1 MNIQPMLAETG
12 SVRDLERKDW
22 LYEQKLDGVRC
33 VATLDDGYTE
43 LRSRT
48 GKLINRKFP
57 ELAELHQQVGKA
69 CILDGEIAGVD
80 FEAIQHRIHTED
92 SFKIRIARK
101 QWPVI
106 YYVFDI
112 LFVDGESVK
121 QQGLLYRKKIL
132 NDILVPSPV
141 AKPLEWAYSGEDL
154 FNTALEQG
162 LEGIMAK
169 DVGGLY
175 QEGKRSYN
183 WLKVKNFK
191 EGIYF
196 ICGVTE
202 GENDRSD
209 TFGSLI
215 LAKLVEGKLVYVGN
229 VGSGFTHSQLSEILS
244 TLRLYHDDCPFEFK
258 PDTDRPV
265 KFWTRPTMRCE
276 VRYLDMPSTPNGK
289 LRFPSFRKVV

>member
-1 MNIQPMLAETG
+1 MKIQPMLAETG
-12 SVRDLERKDW
+12 STKDLDRKDW

-33 VATLDDGYTE
+33 IAILGDETE
-43 LRSRT
+43 LQGRSGSIIT
-48 GKLINRKFP
+48 RKFP
-57 ELAELHQQVGKA
+57 ELIELHRQVGKP
-69 CILDGEIAGVD
+69 CILDGEIAGKD
-80 FEAIQHRIHTED
+80 FNAIQHRIHLENP
-92 SFKIRIARK
+92 FKIRIART
-101 QWPVI
+101 QYPII

-112 LFVDGESVK
+112 LYLDGESVK
-121 QQGLLYRKKIL
+121 QQALLYRKKIL
-132 NDILVPSPV
+132 ADILTPSPV
-141 AKPLEWAYSGEDL
+141 ANPLEWAYSGEDL

-191 EGIYF
+191 EGIFF
-196 ICGVTE
+196 ICGVTV

-215 LAKLVEGKLVYVGN
+215 LGKLVEGKLVYVGN
-229 VGSGFTHSQLSEILS
+229 VGSGFTHRQLSETLS
-244 TLRLYHDDCPFEFK
+244 NLTLYHDDCPFEFK

-265 KFWTRPTMRCE
+265 KFWTRPAMRCE
-276 VRYLDMPSTPNGK
+276 VRYLDMPSEANGK
-289 LRFPSFRKVV
+289 LRFPSFRRMV